1 MDQYMSCI
9 RDILAIAKSCA
20 PDDFCRVSYIVNNFP
35 QYDEQYIYPI
45 CDDLYEYG
53 YIKAVIKR
61 HTPNPSIIVRITGI
75 TPNGILLLNSLSKKN
90 ILKKVFEYS
99 ADVSSVVALL
109 YQVITSVK

>member
-1 MDQYMSCI
+1 MDQYISCI

-53 YIKAVIKR
+53 YIKSVIKR